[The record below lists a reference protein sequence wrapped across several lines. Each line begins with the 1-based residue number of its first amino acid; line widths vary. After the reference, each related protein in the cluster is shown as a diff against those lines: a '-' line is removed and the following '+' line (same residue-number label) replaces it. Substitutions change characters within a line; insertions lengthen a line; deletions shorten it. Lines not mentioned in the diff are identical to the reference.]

1 MPFEI
6 KFCNC
11 LLRVRNGKCFKCSV
25 PFGRTNDWQPSFRNK
40 FWWANYKSA
49 TLSKFSLEKLLYRL
63 FSEMASYLITSVW
76 RRKSFARKQFIKFCL
91 TRKPHKRSQMNWLVK
106 ESWHKHVFRYVVLSG
121 EYRRHQWYKNI
132 KTDVNCCSLSQH
144 VQLLLCSL
152 VSLYLVSIYISSFN
166 AVCLWLLINGIP
178 AS

>member
-11 LLRVRNGKCFKCSV
+11 LLRVRNSKCFKCSV
-25 PFGRTNDWQPSFRNK
+25 PFGRTNDWQTSFRNK

-91 TRKPHKRSQMNWLVK
+91 TRKPHKPSQMNWLVK

-121 EYRRHQWYKNI
+121 EYTRHQWYKLIYVTPKLTLIVAPYRNMYSYFY
-132 KTDVNCCSLSQH
+132 VPS
-144 VQLLLCSL
+144 
-152 VSLYLVSIYISSFN
+152 YPYISYRYISPPLTRY
-166 AVCLWLLINGIP
+166 V
-178 AS
+178 SDY